1 MPGGPCPE
9 WGRLEGGKTAEL
21 SHGATFYSR
30 HPGGGGPGAPVAVC
44 VHGFSFWSFV
54 FKPLVARLRESRR
67 FSWVVSF
74 DRYGRGLSDVARDA
88 AGDRVGVTVEA
99 AAEQV
104 RELLEHLG
112 LREEP
117 LVLVGASLG
126 GLVATAFAAQHPRR
140 VAKLVLLAP
149 SGLKNPPGLNSLA
162 IRLLFL
168 PVVGRAIFLALGT
181 GIQLRRIAEDRFA
194 EDLGHDIGDTDPE
207 LLANVTAVVK
217 WQILEKEGYIED
229 MWRTLVSTRW
239 DDAEHASAV
248 AAHDFPVEVVWG
260 EADAVLPVEQAALWK
275 QAIPR
280 ARVTVLEG
288 GNHSDVMVESRLDPI
303 VEVIFGEEGR

>member
-1 MPGGPCPE
+1 MALVRE
-9 WGRLEGGKTAEL
+9 FGRL
-21 SHGATFYSR
+21 R
-30 HPGGGGPGAPVAVC
+30 
-44 VHGFSFWSFV
+44 
-54 FKPLVARLRESRR
+54 
-67 FSWVVSF
+67 
-74 DRYGRGLSDVARDA
+74 
-88 AGDRVGVTVEA
+88 AG
-99 AAEQV
+99 
-104 RELLEHLG
+104 
-112 LREEP
+112 
-117 LVLVGASLG
+117 
-126 GLVATAFAAQHPRR
+126 
-140 VAKLVLLAP
+140 
-149 SGLKNPPGLNSLA
+149 
-162 IRLLFL
+162 
-168 PVVGRAIFLALGT
+168 
-181 GIQLRRIAEDRFA
+181 
-194 EDLGHDIGDTDPE
+194 
-207 LLANVTAVVK
+207 ANVTAVVK